1 MISYNPNMGILANKR
16 ILLGVTGGIAAYK
29 SAELTRR
36 LRAED
41 AEIKVVMTPAAQ
53 AFITPL
59 TLQALSG
66 HPVHVELLDHEAEA
80 AMSHIALARWADRI
94 VAAPA
99 SANFI
104 ARLSHGLADD
114 LLSTLCL
121 ASAAPLLLAPAMNQQ
136 MWLNSA
142 TQENVRRVQTR
153 GTVLLGPAAGSQ
165 ACGET
170 GPGRM
175 AEPDEIVRALGDSF
189 SSGRLAGLRV
199 LVTAGPTREFIDP
212 VRYLSNC
219 SSGRMGYAIA
229 RAAVEAGAEA
239 LLVSGPVALAPP
251 ERVQLVEVVSAEQMR
266 EAVLAALAS
275 CDIFISA
282 AAVAD
287 YRNVETASRKLKKSA
302 AAPRLQLE
310 KTPDI
315 LLEAASQK
323 KPPFTVGFAAE
334 TENLAANAKQKLAD
348 KKLDMIAANQV
359 GDGCGFESEFNAL
372 EVHWAG
378 GSQRLELAPKEKLAR
393 QLVELIAARYRQKTA
408 PKPRRAAAKTTAN

>member
-1 MISYNPNMGILANKR
+1 MGILANKR

-36 LRAED
+36 LRAEG
-41 AEIKVVMTPAAQ
+41 AEVKVVMTPAAQ

-153 GTVLLGPAAGSQ
+153 GAVLLGPAAGSQ

-287 YRNVETASRKLKKSA
+287 YRSAETAPRKLKKRT

-323 KPPFTVGFAAE
+323 EPPFTVGFAAE

-393 QLVELIAARYRQKTA
+393 QLVELIAARYRKNPA

>member
-1 MISYNPNMGILANKR
+1 MGILANKR

-36 LRAED
+36 LRAEG
-41 AEIKVVMTPAAQ
+41 AEVKVVMTPAAQ

-153 GTVLLGPAAGSQ
+153 GAVLLGPAAGSQ

-251 ERVQLVEVVSAEQMR
+251 ERAQLVEVVSAEQMR

-287 YRNVETASRKLKKSA
+287 YRSAETAPRKLKKRA

-323 KPPFTVGFAAE
+323 EPPFTVGFAAE
-334 TENLAANAKQKLAD
+334 TENLAVNAKQKLAD

-378 GSQRLELAPKEKLAR
+378 GSQHLELAPKEKLAR
-393 QLVELIAARYRQKTA
+393 QLVELIAARHRKKTA
-408 PKPRRAAAKTTAN
+408 PKPRRAAAKTTVN

>member
-1 MISYNPNMGILANKR
+1 MGILANKR

-36 LRAED
+36 LRAEG
-41 AEIKVVMTPAAQ
+41 AEVKVVMTPAAQ

-66 HPVHVELLDHEAEA
+66 NPVHVELLDHEAEA

-153 GTVLLGPAAGSQ
+153 GAVLLGPAAGSQ

-251 ERVQLVEVVSAEQMR
+251 ERAQLVEVVSAEQMR

-287 YRNVETASRKLKKSA
+287 YRSAETAPRKLKKRA

-323 KPPFTVGFAAE
+323 EPPFTVGFAAE
-334 TENLAANAKQKLAD
+334 TENLAVNAKQKLAA

-372 EVHWAG
+372 EVHWPD

-393 QLVELIAARYRQKTA
+393 QLVELIAARHRKKTA

>member
-1 MISYNPNMGILANKR
+1 MGILANKR

-36 LRAED
+36 LRAEG
-41 AEIKVVMTPAAQ
+41 AEVKVVMTPAAQ

-66 HPVHVELLDHEAEA
+66 HPVHVELLDHEAEV

-121 ASAAPLLLAPAMNQQ
+121 ASAAPLLLVPAMNQQ

-142 TQENVRRVQTR
+142 TQENVRRLQTR
-153 GTVLLGPAAGSQ
+153 GAVLLGPAAGSQ

-175 AEPDEIVRALGDSF
+175 AEPDEIVRALDDSF

-251 ERVQLVEVVSAEQMR
+251 ERAQLVEVVSAEQMR

-287 YRNVETASRKLKKSA
+287 YRSAETAPRKLKKNA
-302 AAPRLQLE
+302 ARPRLQLE

-334 TENLAANAKQKLAD
+334 TENLVANAKQKLAD

-372 EVHWAG
+372 EVHWPG

-393 QLVELIAARYRQKTA
+393 QLVELIAARHRKKTA

>member
-1 MISYNPNMGILANKR
+1 MISYTSGMGILAHKR

-36 LRAED
+36 LRAEG
-41 AEIKVVMTPAAQ
+41 AEVKVVMTPAAQ

-66 HPVHVELLDHEAEA
+66 HPVHVELLDHETEA

-142 TQENVRRVQTR
+142 TQENVQRLQAR
-153 GTVLLGPAAGSQ
+153 GAVLLGPAAGSQ

-175 AEPDEIVRALGDSF
+175 AEPDDIVRALGDSF

-229 RAAVEAGAEA
+229 RAAVEAGAET

-251 ERVQLVEVVSAEQMR
+251 ERAQLVEVVSAEQMR

-287 YRNVETASRKLKKSA
+287 YRSVETAPRKLKKSA
-302 AAPRLQLE
+302 ARPRLQLE

-315 LLEAASQK
+315 LLEAASLK

-334 TENLAANAKQKLAD
+334 TDNLVANAKQKLAD

-359 GDGCGFESEFNAL
+359 GDGLGFESEFNAL
-372 EVHWAG
+372 EVHWRG

-393 QLVELIAARYRQKTA
+393 QLVELIAVRHQKKTA

>member
-1 MISYNPNMGILANKR
+1 MISYTSNMGILANKR

-29 SAELTRR
+29 SAELTRQ
-36 LRAED
+36 LRAEG
-41 AEIKVVMTPAAQ
+41 AEVKVVMTPAAQ

-59 TLQALSG
+59 TLQALSDN
-66 HPVHVELLDHEAEA
+66 PVHVELLDHESEA

-142 TQENVRRVQTR
+142 TQENVRRLQAR
-153 GTVLLGPAAGSQ
+153 GAVLLGPVAGSQ

-175 AEPDEIVRALGDSF
+175 AEPEEIVRALGDSF
-189 SSGRLAGLRV
+189 SSGQLAGLRV

-219 SSGRMGYAIA
+219 SSGKMGYAIA
-229 RAAVEAGAEA
+229 QAAVEAGAEA

-266 EAVLAALAS
+266 DAVLAALAS
-275 CDIFISA
+275 FDIFISA

-287 YRNVETASRKLKKSA
+287 YRSVDTATRKLKKRA
-302 AAPRLQLE
+302 ARPRLQLE

-315 LLEAASQK
+315 LLEAASLK
-323 KPPFTVGFAAE
+323 ESPFTVGFAAE

-359 GDGCGFESEFNAL
+359 GDGFGFDSEFNAL
-372 EVHWAG
+372 EVHWRG
-378 GSQRLELAPKEKLAR
+378 GSQRLELAAKEKLAR
-393 QLVELIAARYRQKTA
+393 QLVELIAARHRKKTA

>member
-1 MISYNPNMGILANKR
+1 MGILANKR

-36 LRAED
+36 LRAEG
-41 AEIKVVMTPAAQ
+41 AEVKVVMTPAAQ

-66 HPVHVELLDHEAEA
+66 NPVHVELLDHEAEA

-104 ARLSHGLADD
+104 AHLSHGLADD

-142 TQENVRRVQTR
+142 TQENVRRLQTR
-153 GTVLLGPAAGSQ
+153 GAVLLGPAAGSQ

-251 ERVQLVEVVSAEQMR
+251 ERIQLVEVVSAEQMR
-266 EAVLAALAS
+266 DAVLAALAS

-287 YRNVETASRKLKKSA
+287 YRSAETAPRKLKKSA
-302 AAPRLQLE
+302 ARPRLQLE

-323 KPPFTVGFAAE
+323 EPPFTVGFAAE
-334 TENLAANAKQKLAD
+334 TENLAVNAKQKLAA

-372 EVHWAG
+372 EVHWPG

-393 QLVELIAARYRQKTA
+393 QLVELIAARHRKKTA

>member
-1 MISYNPNMGILANKR
+1 MISYTSGMGILAHKR

-36 LRAED
+36 LCAEG
-41 AEIKVVMTPAAQ
+41 AEVKVVMTPAAQ

-66 HPVHVELLDHEAEA
+66 HPVHVELLDHETEA

-142 TQENVRRVQTR
+142 TQENVQRLQTR
-153 GTVLLGPAAGSQ
+153 GAVLLGPAAGSQ

-175 AEPDEIVRALGDSF
+175 AEPNDIVRALGDSF

-229 RAAVEAGAEA
+229 RAAVEAGAET

-251 ERVQLVEVVSAEQMR
+251 ERAQLVEVVSAEQMR

-287 YRNVETASRKLKKSA
+287 YRSVETAPRKLKKRA
-302 AAPRLQLE
+302 ATPRLQLE

-334 TENLAANAKQKLAD
+334 TDNLVANAKQKLVD

-359 GDGCGFESEFNAL
+359 GEGLGFESEFNAL
-372 EVHWAG
+372 EVHWRG

-393 QLVELIAARYRQKTA
+393 QLVELIAARHQKKTA
-408 PKPRRAAAKTTAN
+408 PKPRRAVAKTTAN

>member
-1 MISYNPNMGILANKR
+1 MISYTSGMGILAHKR

-36 LRAED
+36 LCAEG
-41 AEIKVVMTPAAQ
+41 AEVKVVMTPAAQ

-66 HPVHVELLDHEAEA
+66 HPVHVELLDHETEA

-142 TQENVRRVQTR
+142 TQENVQRLQTR
-153 GTVLLGPAAGSQ
+153 GAVLLGPAAGSQ

-175 AEPDEIVRALGDSF
+175 AEPDDIVRALGDSF

-229 RAAVEAGAEA
+229 RAAVEAGAET

-251 ERVQLVEVVSAEQMR
+251 ERAQLIEVVSAEQMR

-287 YRNVETASRKLKKSA
+287 YRSVETAPRKLKKSA

-315 LLEAASQK
+315 LLEAASLK
-323 KPPFTVGFAAE
+323 EPPFTVGFAAE
-334 TENLAANAKQKLAD
+334 TDNLVANAKQKLAD

-359 GDGCGFESEFNAL
+359 GEGLGFESEFNAL
-372 EVHWAG
+372 EVHWRG

-393 QLVELIAARYRQKTA
+393 QLVELIAARHQKKTA
-408 PKPRRAAAKTTAN
+408 PKSRRAVAKTTAN

>member
-1 MISYNPNMGILANKR
+1 MGILANKR

-36 LRAED
+36 LRAEG
-41 AEIKVVMTPAAQ
+41 AEVKVVMTPAAQ

-80 AMSHIALARWADRI
+80 TMSHIALARWADRI
-94 VAAPA
+94 VVAPA

-153 GTVLLGPAAGSQ
+153 GAVLLGPAAGSQ

-251 ERVQLVEVVSAEQMR
+251 ERIQLVEVVSAEQMR
-266 EAVLAALAS
+266 DAVLAALAS

-287 YRNVETASRKLKKSA
+287 YRSAETAPRKLKKRA

-378 GSQRLELAPKEKLAR
+378 GSQRLELAPKENLAR
-393 QLVELIAARYRQKTA
+393 QLVE
-408 PKPRRAAAKTTAN
+408 

>member
-1 MISYNPNMGILANKR
+1 MGILANKR

-36 LRAED
+36 LRAEG
-41 AEIKVVMTPAAQ
+41 AEVKVVMTPAAQ

-66 HPVHVELLDHEAEA
+66 HPVHVELLDHETEA

-142 TQENVRRVQTR
+142 TQENVQRLQTR
-153 GTVLLGPAAGSQ
+153 GAVLLGPAAGSQ

-251 ERVQLVEVVSAEQMR
+251 ERAQLVEVVSAEQMR

-287 YRNVETASRKLKKSA
+287 YRSAETAPRKLKKRA

-372 EVHWAG
+372 EVHWPG

-393 QLVELIAARYRQKTA
+393 QLVELIAARHRKKTA
-408 PKPRRAAAKTTAN
+408 PKPRRTAAKTTAN

>member
-1 MISYNPNMGILANKR
+1 MGILANKR

-29 SAELTRR
+29 SAELTRL
-36 LRAED
+36 LRAEG
-41 AEIKVVMTPAAQ
+41 AEVKAVMTPAAQ

-136 MWLNSA
+136 MWLNPA
-142 TQENVRRVQTR
+142 TQENVRRLQAR
-153 GTVLLGPAAGSQ
+153 GAVLLGPAAGSQ
-165 ACGET
+165 ACGEI

-175 AEPDEIVRALGDSF
+175 AEPDEIVRALGASF
-189 SSGRLAGLRV
+189 SSGQLAGLRA

-229 RAAVEAGAEA
+229 RAAVEAGAEV

-251 ERVQLVEVVSAEQMR
+251 ERAQLVEVVSAEQMR

-275 CDIFISA
+275 FDIFVSA

-287 YRNVETASRKLKKSA
+287 YRGVETAPRKLKKRA
-302 AAPRLQLE
+302 ARPRLQLE

-315 LLEAASQK
+315 LLEAASMK
-323 KPPFTVGFAAE
+323 EPPFTVGFAAE
-334 TENLAANAKQKLAD
+334 TENLVANAKQKLAD

-359 GDGCGFESEFNAL
+359 GNGLGFESEFNAL
-372 EVHWAG
+372 DVHWRG

-393 QLVELIAARYRQKTA
+393 QLVELIAARYQKKTA

>member
-1 MISYNPNMGILANKR
+1 MGILANKR

-36 LRAED
+36 LRVEGAEV
-41 AEIKVVMTPAAQ
+41 KVVMTPAAQ

-66 HPVHVELLDHEAEA
+66 HPVHVELLDHDTEA

-99 SANFI
+99 STNFI

-153 GTVLLGPAAGSQ
+153 GAVLLGPAAGSQ

-175 AEPDEIVRALGDSF
+175 VEPDEIVRALGDSF

-251 ERVQLVEVVSAEQMR
+251 ERAQLVEVVSAEQMR

-287 YRNVETASRKLKKSA
+287 YRSAETAPRKLKKRT

-323 KPPFTVGFAAE
+323 EPPFTVGFAAE
-334 TENLAANAKQKLAD
+334 TENLAANAKQKLAA

-393 QLVELIAARYRQKTA
+393 QLVELIAARYRKKTA
-408 PKPRRAAAKTTAN
+408 PKPRRAAAN

>member
-1 MISYNPNMGILANKR
+1 MGILANKR

-36 LRAED
+36 LRAEG
-41 AEIKVVMTPAAQ
+41 AEVKVVMTPAAQ

-66 HPVHVELLDHEAEA
+66 HPVHVELLDHETEA

-153 GTVLLGPAAGSQ
+153 GAVLLGPAAGSQ

-251 ERVQLVEVVSAEQMR
+251 ERAQLVEVVSAEQMR

-372 EVHWAG
+372 EVHWPG

-393 QLVELIAARYRQKTA
+393 QLVELIAARHRKKTA
-408 PKPRRAAAKTTAN
+408 PKPRRTAAKTTAN

>member
-1 MISYNPNMGILANKR
+1 MGILANKR

-36 LRAED
+36 LRAEG
-41 AEIKVVMTPAAQ
+41 AEVKVVMTPAAQ

-153 GTVLLGPAAGSQ
+153 GAVLLGPAAGSQ

-287 YRNVETASRKLKKSA
+287 YRSAETAPRKLKKSA
-302 AAPRLQLE
+302 ARPRLQLE

-323 KPPFTVGFAAE
+323 EPPFTVGFAAE
-334 TENLAANAKQKLAD
+334 TENLAANAKQKLAA

-372 EVHWAG
+372 EVHWPG

-393 QLVELIAARYRQKTA
+393 QLVELIAARHRKKTA

>member
-1 MISYNPNMGILANKR
+1 MGILANKR
-16 ILLGVTGGIAAYK
+16 ILLGVTGGVAAYK

-36 LRAED
+36 LRAEG
-41 AEIKVVMTPAAQ
+41 AEVKAVMTPAAQ
-53 AFITPL
+53 AFIAPL

-66 HPVHVELLDHEAEA
+66 HPVHVELLDHESEA

-94 VAAPA
+94 VVAPA

-121 ASAAPLLLAPAMNQQ
+121 ASAAPLLLAPAMNRQ
-136 MWLNSA
+136 MWLNPA
-142 TQENVRRVQTR
+142 TQENVRRLQTR
-153 GTVLLGPAAGSQ
+153 GAVLLGPAAGPQ

-175 AEPDEIVRALGDSF
+175 VEPDDIVRALGDSF

-229 RAAVEAGAEA
+229 QAAVEAGAEA

-251 ERVQLVEVVSAEQMR
+251 KRG
-266 EAVLAALAS
+266 
-275 CDIFISA
+275 
-282 AAVAD
+282 
-287 YRNVETASRKLKKSA
+287 
-302 AAPRLQLE
+302 P
-310 KTPDI
+310 
-315 LLEAASQK
+315 
-323 KPPFTVGFAAE
+323 
-334 TENLAANAKQKLAD
+334 
-348 KKLDMIAANQV
+348 
-359 GDGCGFESEFNAL
+359 
-372 EVHWAG
+372 AG
-378 GSQRLELAPKEKLAR
+378 GSGVR
-393 QLVELIAARYRQKTA
+393 
-408 PKPRRAAAKTTAN
+408 

>member
-1 MISYNPNMGILANKR
+1 MISYTSDMGILANKR

-36 LRAED
+36 LRAEG
-41 AEIKVVMTPAAQ
+41 AEVKVVMTPAAQ

-66 HPVHVELLDHEAEA
+66 HPVHVELLDHETEA

-104 ARLSHGLADD
+104 ARLSYGLADD

-153 GTVLLGPAAGSQ
+153 GAVLLGPAAGSQ

-251 ERVQLVEVVSAEQMR
+251 ERAQLVEVVSAEQMR

-275 CDIFISA
+275 CDIFIST

-287 YRNVETASRKLKKSA
+287 YRSAETAPRKLKKSA
-302 AAPRLQLE
+302 ARPRLQLE

-323 KPPFTVGFAAE
+323 EPPFTVGFAAE
-334 TENLAANAKQKLAD
+334 TENLAANAKQKLAA

-393 QLVELIAARYRQKTA
+393 QLVELIAARHRKKTA

>member
-1 MISYNPNMGILANKR
+1 MISYTSDMGILANKR

-36 LRAED
+36 LRAEG
-41 AEIKVVMTPAAQ
+41 AEVKVVMTPAAQ

-153 GTVLLGPAAGSQ
+153 GAVLLGPAAGSQ

-251 ERVQLVEVVSAEQMR
+251 ERAQLVEVVSAEQMR

-287 YRNVETASRKLKKSA
+287 YRSAETAPRKLKKNA
-302 AAPRLQLE
+302 ARPRLQLE

-334 TENLAANAKQKLAD
+334 TENLAVNAKQKLAA

-372 EVHWAG
+372 EVHWPD

>member
-1 MISYNPNMGILANKR
+1 MGILANKR

-36 LRAED
+36 LRAEG
-41 AEIKVVMTPAAQ
+41 AEVKVVMTPAAQ

-66 HPVHVELLDHEAEA
+66 HPVHVELLDHDTEA

-142 TQENVRRVQTR
+142 TQENVRRLQTR
-153 GTVLLGPAAGSQ
+153 GAVLLGPAAGSQ

-189 SSGRLAGLRV
+189 SSCRLAGLRV

-251 ERVQLVEVVSAEQMR
+251 ERAQLVEVVSAEQMR
-266 EAVLAALAS
+266 EAVLAALAT

-287 YRNVETASRKLKKSA
+287 YRSAETAPRKLKKSA
-302 AAPRLQLE
+302 ARPRLQLE

-323 KPPFTVGFAAE
+323 EPPFTVGFAAE
-334 TENLAANAKQKLAD
+334 TENLAANAKQKLAA

-393 QLVELIAARYRQKTA
+393 QLVELIAARHRKKTA